1 MNVVIDGRSLVRNIN
16 GIDRYIFELAKYVKN
31 TPQNEYDLSLL
42 KTNNYVI
49 PNALKGIHTINKFAD
64 LSKVNLFHR
73 THQTHT
79 LNCLLELLIPERSI
93 LTVHDLISCKYADYY
108 LDPFYHKQ
116 YVKFMEMSLV
126 FCDRIIAISKHNKE
140 DIIKTFSI
148 PEGKIDII
156 YHGIDTEKFNAG
168 DHPQKIK
175 EFKKKF
181 GIDYKYILYLGTDY
195 PHKNL
200 KNLLKAFS
208 QVISNDA
215 TKDYRLVWA
224 GNNYYCRGTD
234 YLKNELGAVKDRV
247 KFFGYVDDKNISAL
261 YGGAEMFVYP
271 SLYEG
276 FGLPILE
283 AFACETPVVCSNA
296 TSLPEVAGDAA
307 LMVNAADYNNIA
319 KAIIDIACNEKLR
332 RELIARGKER
342 VKLFTWERCAKETLN
357 VYKKTI
363 EMPIYYKNKDDK
375 HLKYIF
381 KNALKGEPAAN
392 KSAIIR
398 HISYLM
404 ILSKEFVSSLKNVGI
419 KMTVKKIRSFIK
431 WKFGI

>member
-1 MNVVIDGRSLVRNIN
+1 MRTVIDGRLLDLNKSGVE
-16 GIDRYIFELAKYVKN
+16 RYIYELVKN
-31 TPQNEYDLSLL
+31 LADKPDLCLL
-42 KTNNYVI
+42 KRANCV
-49 PNALKGIHTINKFAD
+49 
-64 LSKVNLFHR
+64 LSKAIGGISAANSFSGFPKIDLFHR
-73 THQTHT
+73 TSQAYS

-93 LTVHDLISCKYADYY
+93 LTVHDLISCKFPNYF
-108 LDPFYHKQ
+108 PNNIQ
-116 YVKFMEMSLV
+116 YENYIKFMEMSLV

-148 PEGKIDII
+148 PEDKIDII
-156 YHGIDTEKFNAG
+156 YHGIDTEKFNSG
-168 DHPQKIK
+168 NNPQKIK

-208 QVISNDA
+208 QVLSNDA
-215 TKDYRLVWA
+215 TKDYRLIWV
-224 GNNYYCRGTD
+224 GNNHYCRGTN

-283 AFACETPVVCSNA
+283 AFACETPVVCSNV

-307 LMVNAADYNNIA
+307 LMVDAADDNNIV
-319 KAIIDIACNEKLR
+319 KAIIDIAGNDKLR
-332 RELIARGKER
+332 KQLIEKGKER
-342 VKLFTWERCAKETLN
+342 VKLFTWEKCAKETYD

-363 EMPIYYKNKDDK
+363 DMPVYYKNKDDK
-375 HLKYIF
+375 YLKYIF
-381 KNALKGEPAAN
+381 KNELKGKSTVNQN
-392 KSAIIR
+392 K
-398 HISYLM
+398 ISCHVAYLS
-404 ILSKEFVSSLKNVGI
+404 ILFKAFISSLITFGL
-419 KMTVKKIRSFIK
+419 KMTAKKIRSFIK
-431 WKFGI
+431 WKFKI